1 MAIQQ
6 EAKSNATASTGKE
19 DKQPLSLAEALTL
32 AQSSM
37 ADMETAITR
46 IHSEVFREFR
56 EISRAI
62 TKTKSEISALQA
74 NDIRSERIPE
84 AGRELIAVVDATE
97 DATNCIMEC
106 AETIM
111 TADPSNP
118 ATYHNVVNENVMA
131 IFEACSFQDL
141 TGQRISRVVE
151 TLEHIENVSASSP
164 NALASQIKIRTFQ
177 SIVKSKIARSAR
189 RISSS
194 MVRKTRAK
202 ALRRTRSTICWT
214 PRVFPG
220 KVGTGF
226 PSGNTKKIKKLE
238 CSSDAT
244 KSENTPEH
252 SYFYIA

>member
-151 TLEHIENVSASSP
+151 TLEHIEKRVSKFAERVGVADQDPNVP
-164 NALASQIKIRTFQ
+164 VDREEQDRQKRKKDLLIHGPQNQGEGASQDQIDN
-177 SIVKSKIARSAR
+177 
-189 RISSS
+189 
-194 MVRKTRAK
+194 
-202 ALRRTRSTICWT
+202 L
-214 PRVFPG
+214 
-220 KVGTGF
+220 
-226 PSGNTKKIKKLE
+226 L
-238 CSSDAT
+238 DA
-244 KSENTPEH
+244 
-252 SYFYIA
+252 